1 MEYRKDIQILRGISV
16 LLVVLFHL
24 EIGGFKSGFLGV
36 DVFFVISG
44 YLMAIFYNPERKWEF
59 FVKRARRL
67 LPAYFAIIV
76 VTLLACMLITT
87 PNDYDSV
94 IKQTLFATF
103 FTSNIGY
110 WTENSYFSKSAF
122 NPLLHLWSLGVEIQF
137 YLLLPFLYWLF
148 SKIRGSYFIVLLG
161 SLAACFYVVE
171 VSPKTAFFMLPFRL
185 WEFLLGY
192 GIAKLVFHGTLGKN
206 EAMRW
211 LGVAGLI
218 LLLAIPMIKVDG
230 NAVNF
235 IQGHPGLSALSVC
248 LATALILGFGLPPVV
263 ENLRIAGWLEKLGQY
278 SYSIYLIHFPLI
290 VLFLYKPFSGTVLH
304 AEAYWQTA
312 VLVGS
317 IIILSKAMYTFI
329 ENPLRS
335 KPNFQHGLIL
345 CCIVI
350 LISGPLGTVFQI
362 MTIPEKEMLIYKAWT
377 DRSEYRCGKI
387 KRILD
392 PSAISCEITEP
403 LDKPHRRIM
412 LVGNSHAD
420 SIKDTFKSVAQAR
433 NLSVRFVVSNSP
445 LMVNGITPEN
455 LIKEAKLH
463 QIDTLIFH
471 YAPGSVDPSI
481 IRETVSLADAQNIS
495 SAFIMPVPVWRDH
508 IPMALWK
515 HLKLND
521 PLPSANLIDYQT
533 LNQGLI
539 QGLAAI
545 TNKKWKIYQV
555 ANYLCTNDCKMS
567 DASGKPLYFDSG
579 HLTLTGSE
587 YLRKVFEQIVEDVID
602 LAK

>member
-44 YLMAIFYNPERKWEF
+44 YLMAMLYNPERKWEF

-76 VTLLACMLITT
+76 LTLLACMLITT

-94 IKQTLFATF
+94 VKQTLFATF

-110 WTENSYFSKSAF
+110 WIENSYFSKSAF

-137 YLLLPFLYWLF
+137 YLLLPLLYWLF
-148 SKIRGSYFIVLLG
+148 SKIRGSYFVVLLG
-161 SLAACFYVVE
+161 SLVACFYMTGI
-171 VSPKTAFFMLPFRL
+171 SPKTAFFMLPFRL

-192 GIAKLVFHGTLGKN
+192 GIAKLVFQGTLGKN

-248 LATALILGFGLPPVV
+248 LATALILGVGLPPVV
-263 ENLRIAGWLEKLGQY
+263 ENLRIAGWLEKIGQY

-290 VLFLYKPFSGTVLH
+290 VLFLYKPFSGTIFH
-304 AEAYWQTA
+304 TEAYWQTA
-312 VLVGS
+312 VLIGL
-317 IIILSKAMYTFI
+317 IIILSKEMYAFI

-335 KPNFQHGLIL
+335 KPNIQRGLIL
-345 CCIVI
+345 CSIAI
-350 LISGPLGTVFQI
+350 LVLGPLGTIFQI

-377 DRSEYRCGKI
+377 DQSEYRCGKI
-387 KRILD
+387 KRILN

-403 LDKPHRRIM
+403 LDKPNRRIM

-420 SIKDTFKSVAQAR
+420 SIKDTFKSAAQER
-433 NLSVRFVVSNSP
+433 NLSVHFIVSNSP
-445 LMVNGITPEN
+445 LMVNGIAPEN
-455 LIKEAKLH
+455 LIEEAKLH
-463 QIDTLIFH
+463 QIDTIVFH
-471 YAPGSVDPSI
+471 YAPGSVDASI
-481 IRETVSLADAQNIS
+481 IQKTVSLADAQNIS
-495 SAFIMPVPVWRDH
+495 SAFIMPIPVWRDH

-521 PLPSANLIDYQT
+521 PLPSANLTDYQIH
-533 LNQGLI
+533 NQALI
-539 QGLAAI
+539 QGLATI
-545 TNKKWKIYQV
+545 TSKKWKIYQV
-555 ANYLCTNDCKMS
+555 ANYLCADDCKILDS
-567 DASGKPLYFDSG
+567 SGKPLYFDAT

-587 YLRKVFEQIVEDVID
+587 YLRKVFEQVVEDVID

>member
-44 YLMAIFYNPERKWEF
+44 YLMAILYNPERKWEF
-59 FVKRARRL
+59 FVKRAHRL

-148 SKIRGSYFIVLLG
+148 SKIRGSYFVVLLG

-304 AEAYWQTA
+304 AETYWQTA
-312 VLVGS
+312 VLVG
-317 IIILSKAMYTFI
+317 
-329 ENPLRS
+329 
-335 KPNFQHGLIL
+335 
-345 CCIVI
+345 
-350 LISGPLGTVFQI
+350 
-362 MTIPEKEMLIYKAWT
+362 
-377 DRSEYRCGKI
+377 DR
-387 KRILD
+387 
-392 PSAISCEITEP
+392 
-403 LDKPHRRIM
+403 
-412 LVGNSHAD
+412 
-420 SIKDTFKSVAQAR
+420 KSV
-433 NLSVRFVVSNSP
+433 V
-445 LMVNGITPEN
+445 
-455 LIKEAKLH
+455 
-463 QIDTLIFH
+463 
-471 YAPGSVDPSI
+471 
-481 IRETVSLADAQNIS
+481 
-495 SAFIMPVPVWRDH
+495 
-508 IPMALWK
+508 
-515 HLKLND
+515 
-521 PLPSANLIDYQT
+521 
-533 LNQGLI
+533 
-539 QGLAAI
+539 
-545 TNKKWKIYQV
+545 
-555 ANYLCTNDCKMS
+555 
-567 DASGKPLYFDSG
+567 
-579 HLTLTGSE
+579 
-587 YLRKVFEQIVEDVID
+587 
-602 LAK
+602 